1 MTTYQGGAGDR
12 RKQDD
17 QSEGT
22 ERLMPTQ
29 QGREEGAGQELVGH
43 PQMGPFL

>member
-1 MTTYQGGAGDR
+1 MTTYQEGSGDK
-12 RKQDD
+12 RKQGN

-22 ERLMPTQ
+22 NRMPDAQ
-29 QGREEGAGQELVGH
+29 QETEEGAGQELVGH